1 MQCAPN
7 RWGYTMENVSG
18 YLLLK
23 RRSIIL
29 AAADIANAR
38 AQRLITENRIARLRR
53 EAAPIGW
60 AYAETDCPDH
70 GREF

>member
-1 MQCAPN
+1 
-7 RWGYTMENVSG
+7 MENVSG

-29 AAADIANAR
+29 ATADIENAR

-53 EAAPIGW
+53 AQ
-60 AYAETDCPDH
+60 ETVPDH

>member
-1 MQCAPN
+1 MQCAPHR
-7 RWGYTMENVSG
+7 RWGYTMEHVSG

-23 RRSIIL
+23 RRSILL
-29 AAADIANAR
+29 ATADIANAK

-53 EAAPIGW
+53 EADLVAD
-60 AYAETDCPDH
+60 Y

>member
-1 MQCAPN
+1 MGLQ
-7 RWGYTMENVSG
+7 MENVSS

-23 RRSIIL
+23 RRSITL
-29 AAADIANAR
+29 AAADRLIERTKWAICENRNAR
-38 AQRLITENRIARLRR
+38 MRR

>member
-1 MQCAPN
+1 
-7 RWGYTMENVSG
+7 MEHVSG

-23 RRSIIL
+23 RRSILL
-29 AAADIANAR
+29 ATADIANAK

-53 EAAPIGW
+53 EADLVAD
-60 AYAETDCPDH
+60 Y